1 MDPILQVKD
10 LDLWYGAHQA
20 LHSVSMDIPEKSIT
34 AFIGPSGCG
43 KSTFLRPPDP
53 RHPQQGQ
60 TGRAGGALP
69 AGRRHLG

>member
-34 AFIGPSGCG
+34 AFIGPSAAA
-43 KSTFLRPPDP
+43 SPHF
-53 RHPQQGQ
+53 
-60 TGRAGGALP
+60 
-69 AGRRHLG
+69 